1 MDIPHL
7 VIIPS
12 PSATPS
18 HLAPAEMIQS
28 GEMEGGVERWSLAS
42 SLSSGSSSDPRSL
55 FSIKASISI
64 SRLKYTPGNSPS
76 ITCDEDAP
84 I

>member
-28 GEMEGGVERWSLAS
+28 GEMEGGVERWSLAG
-42 SLSSGSSSDPRSL
+42 SLPKRLLSDPRPL
-55 FSIKASISI
+55 FSIKATISS
-64 SRLKYTPGNSPS
+64 SRLKYAPSSSLS